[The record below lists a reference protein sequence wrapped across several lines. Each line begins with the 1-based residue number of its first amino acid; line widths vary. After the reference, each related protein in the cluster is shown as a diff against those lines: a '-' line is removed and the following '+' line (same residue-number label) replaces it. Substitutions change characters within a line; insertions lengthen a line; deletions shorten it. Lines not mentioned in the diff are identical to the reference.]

1 MERPL
6 ESVEDLEGMEKLMER
21 SLESVEDLEGVK
33 GPAEGSEA
41 ALLLAPA
48 GAALLGLEELE
59 LPCEAA
65 AAALGG
71 GLRVKGPAESSE
83 SSEAALLLVPTGMA
97 LLGLKELERPLERHH
112 VRPHEV
118 PDVRE
123 RFRRGRD
130 GGLNCAGGA
139 RGAGGGG
146 AALAQRRGARGTR
159 LRAAGAGGRLRRASG
174 QRGALGPLWR
184 RAPVLHGASP
194 GPSCVAALRRGGAA
208 TPLRRR

>member
-41 ALLLAPA
+41 SLLLAPA

-71 GLRVKGPAESSE
+71 GLRVKGPAEG
-83 SSEAALLLVPTGMA
+83 SEAALTTTCS
-97 LLGLKELERPLERHH
+97 
-112 VRPHEV
+112 PHY
-118 PDVRE
+118 
-123 RFRRGRD
+123 
-130 GGLNCAGGA
+130 
-139 RGAGGGG
+139 
-146 AALAQRRGARGTR
+146 
-159 LRAAGAGGRLRRASG
+159 ASG
-174 QRGALGPLWR
+174 MRRPSLPLCNLLPQER
-184 RAPVLHGASP
+184 LPKTCTGTA
-194 GPSCVAALRRGGAA
+194 
-208 TPLRRR
+208 